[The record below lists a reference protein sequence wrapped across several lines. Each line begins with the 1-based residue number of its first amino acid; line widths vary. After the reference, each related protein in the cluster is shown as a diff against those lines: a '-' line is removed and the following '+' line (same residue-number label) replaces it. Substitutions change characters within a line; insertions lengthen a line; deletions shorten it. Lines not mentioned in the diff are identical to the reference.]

1 MAKINKEELEH
12 LGLLSRLKLTPEE
25 EREFAQQIPA
35 ILDWVEQ
42 LKEVDVSDVKIGTGE
57 EELKNVWRKDS
68 VLPSDCADKIIA
80 NAPKKEGRHIKV
92 KSVFK

>member
-1 MAKINKEELEH
+1 MSKISTEQLEH
-12 LGLLSRLKLTPEE
+12 LSLLSRLKLAKEE
-25 EREFAQQIPA
+25 QKEFAEQIPA

-42 LKEVDVSDVKIGTGE
+42 LKEVDVSDVEISAKE
-57 EELKNVWRKDS
+57 DLKNVWRKDS

-80 NAPKKEGRHIKV
+80 NAPEKEGRHIKV